1 MSTDLMRMQM
11 IFSKEDMSRIELSE
25 SGIVVDLHGKHKGE
39 AKRLINNIINI
50 VNHPFI
56 MDIIHGY
63 NNGLVLK
70 KMIHEERINSRVKG
84 KYSNSYNYG
93 ETFLVIA

>member
-1 MSTDLMRMQM
+1 MSTDFMRMQM

-63 NNGLVLK
+63 NNGIVLK
-70 KMIHEERINSRVKG
+70 KMIHEESINCRITE
-84 KYSNSYNYG
+84 KYSSAYNYG